1 MISLQGYFAGYRD
14 GYGRAHRL
22 LARGPSYQQGYTE
35 GRQDRGNGI
44 APVVGPHITSV
55 SDRQYRRVAD
65 RVLVW
70 MRATVCRRYPD
81 AEGWMVTASYQM
93 QLLAL
98 QWVLS
103 GEVSPPTRDATARQM
118 ATGCTPDR
126 IAG

>member
-1 MISLQGYFAGYRD
+1 MIDAQHYTTGYSN
-14 GYGRAHRL
+14 GYGK
-22 LARGPSYQQGYTE
+22 ARRMLTGNPSYQQGYTE
-35 GRQDRGNGI
+35 GLGDRQDGM
-44 APVVGPHITSV
+44 APITGSHTV
-55 SDRQYRRVAD
+55 SLSDRQYRRVAD

-118 ATGCTPDR
+118 AIGCRADR